1 MKNKIQANASGTRFI
16 EVSEDHLKSI
26 QQYAFFDHLIDS
38 NGIIDEDVLE
48 KLKMNIRS
56 LLESEEK
63 NDRALLDLCLD
74 VVYNANMKAFGL
86 QQLVQLYVD
95 WSKMQDIGEVE
106 PAEA

>member
-1 MKNKIQANASGTRFI
+1 MKYKIQANASGTRFI

-26 QQYAFFDHLIDS
+26 QQYALFDHLIDS

-74 VVYNANMKAFGL
+74 VVYHSNMKSFGL

-95 WSKMQDIGEVE
+95 WSKMQNIGEVE